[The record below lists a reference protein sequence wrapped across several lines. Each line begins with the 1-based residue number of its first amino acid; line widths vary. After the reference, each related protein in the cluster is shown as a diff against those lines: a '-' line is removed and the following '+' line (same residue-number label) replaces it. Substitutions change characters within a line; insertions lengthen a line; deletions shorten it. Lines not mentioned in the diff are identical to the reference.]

1 MDMSATLNEV
11 SRWLNYLCA
20 IPMIVLGIIGSLLTI
35 VVFTKQRAFRRNPT
49 TTYLL
54 ANAIMTGFHLPTI
67 YSQSILVDGFLLG
80 IFNTNDIACRE
91 HNYLLYVTTVSAISF
106 PCWAAFDQ
114 YATTC
119 RQASFRHRWSSL
131 RFVRLTIVGTV
142 LFWTLFYLPMLI
154 FSGIVDGQCG
164 IANGSY
170 SQIVNYCFT
179 PLIYTILPFVLIVFF
194 TRGTIRNLRVPTLA
208 NRRDRL
214 MKQIR
219 RMLIPQLF
227 ILGVSGFPFSIQ
239 AIYFEATLDVDKD
252 ELRQAIEHLCVQLVR
267 LFYHSN
273 FVFTFYIYAYMSTD
287 VRRVLRRVFG
297 CYWRR
302 NGIQPLEAS
311 AGNSLTLRTL
321 NTARSGM
328 EQ

>member
-1 MDMSATLNEV
+1 MDMSARLNEV

-20 IPMIVLGIIGSLLTI
+20 IPMIVFGIIGSLLTI
-35 VVFTKQRAFRRNPT
+35 VVFTQQRAFRRNLT
-49 TTYLL
+49 VIYLL
-54 ANAIMTGFHLPTI
+54 AGAIMTGFHLPTI

-119 RQASFRHRWSSL
+119 RQPSFRQRWSSL
-131 RFVRLTIVGTV
+131 LFVRMAIVGTV
-142 LFWTLFYLPMLI
+142 LFWTVFYLPMLV
-154 FSGIVDGQCG
+154 FSGIVDGQCA
-164 IANGSY
+164 IANHFY
-170 SQIVNYCFT
+170 SQMVNYCFT
-179 PLIYTILPFVLIVFF
+179 PLIYTILPFVLILFF
-194 TRGTIRNLRVPTLA
+194 TQGTIRNLRGTMLA
-208 NRRDRL
+208 NRRNRL

-239 AIYFEATLDVDKD
+239 AVYFEATLDVDKD

-273 FVFTFYIYAYMSTD
+273 FVFTFYIYAYMSSD
-287 VRRVLRRVFG
+287 VRKVLRRIFR
-297 CYWRR
+297 CKRR
-302 NGIQPLEAS
+302 KNEIQPFEAS
-311 AGNSLTLRTL
+311 VANSMTLQTL
-321 NTARSGM
+321 NNARSTM

>member
-1 MDMSATLNEV
+1 MDMSATVNEV

-20 IPMIVLGIIGSLLTI
+20 IPMIVLGIIGSSLTI
-35 VVFTKQRAFRRNPT
+35 VVFTQQRAFRRNPT

-54 ANAIMTGFHLPTI
+54 ASAVITGIHLPTI

-80 IFNTNDIACRE
+80 IFNTNNIACRE

-131 RFVRLTIVGTV
+131 RFVRMAIFGTV

-154 FSGIVDGQCG
+154 FSGIVAGRCG
-164 IANGSY
+164 IVNEVY
-170 SQIVNYCFT
+170 RQMVNYCFT

-194 TRGTIRNLRVPTLA
+194 TQGTIRNLQGTTLA

-227 ILGVSGFPFSIQ
+227 ILGVSGFPFSLEV
-239 AIYFEATLDVDKD
+239 IYFEVTRGVEKD

-273 FVFTFYIYAYMSTD
+273 FVFTFYIYVYMSTD

-297 CYWRR
+297 CYWGR

-311 AGNSLTLRTL
+311 AGNSLTLQTL
-321 NTARSGM
+321 NNARSGT